1 MAEVGLDIDEDTQE
15 NELVEDYEDLPP
27 NMAPEIESMFLYKSK
42 IASPSH
48 QKRINDYKDLYIYLK
63 HLQHKGEIP
72 VHPNYLCD
80 SELANDIYR
89 QKYYLKDLNGNSIE
103 KAPEDVFVR
112 LSAYIA
118 ALETD
123 AEGQRKYAKRFYTA
137 LYNGLF
143 MPGGRVIAGAGDL
156 YRIKTLANCFVT
168 KIEKDNIESIYK
180 AAYECARTYSY
191 GGGIGV
197 DLSCLRPKDAVVHNA
212 ANKSTGAVSFAEV
225 YSMTTGLI
233 GQAGRR
239 GALMLTLDIKHPDI
253 FHFIDMKHRPNW
265 ITSQVVQQCKFSGK
279 FADDQLKE
287 IEKQVMENVQVRFAN
302 ISIKVTDEFMQAV
315 SEQKLYNNRILVY
328 KRLSK
333 GHTEEV
339 RQAEHVHYSYS
350 IPSKDISNYS
360 LYHDFDSIEKLNE
373 FLSDNH
379 DMIIAKEQLMNPENR
394 NIFGDYI
401 ISLSG
406 EKFDL
411 AIKFAGDFML
421 FFGSEATGDV
431 KRLVRASDIWN
442 KFVASNYKTAEPG
455 LIFWSNMTKYS
466 PSNYVGRPITCT
478 NPCGEVP
485 LEDGGACNL
494 ASINLSRCVIDG
506 YTSDARIDW
515 KLIKNSVTDLVRFL
529 DNVITWNEDLN
540 PLEKQRRAASE
551 TRRIGIG
558 FMGIA
563 DLLNQL
569 GIGYDSKE
577 GTVLMGK
584 VAKFIANTAYQA
596 SSALA
601 SEKGQS
607 PVFNYEDYSQNPFF
621 IESLDDETKEMIKA
635 NGLRNIALLSIAP
648 TGTISNVALSFKSDD
663 KNYIGVSGGIEPIFS
678 LFYKRRSES
687 FGNKVFKI
695 FHSTIQAYIDKND
708 LQEKVDEANS
718 LEEMEK
724 ILPEYFFR
732 TAHTIEP
739 DKRIEIQSVCQK
751 FIDHSISST
760 VNLPESVEPE
770 TISDVYLQAWRKGLK
785 GVTIYRDGSRFA
797 ILSIDQKQ
805 NEFST
810 AKTKIYKVV
819 EVLNEK
825 IVRGDDVI
833 VAPDGKLTTP
843 FHALLNPHKNLMI
856 HEMKVEDPYKHD
868 AGQAAPGACKIEI
881 VDGKLIKSCGD

>member
-1 MAEVGLDIDEDTQE
+1 MSEEGLDSFEEQED
-15 NELVEDYEDLPP
+15 ELVQDFDNLPP
-27 NMAPEIESMFLYKSK
+27 NLSPEIEAMFSHKTKLS
-42 IASPSH
+42 SPTH
-48 QKRINDYKDLYIYLK
+48 QKRINDYKETYIYLK
-63 HLQHKGEIP
+63 HLQHKGELP
-72 VHPNYLCD
+72 VHQNYLCD
-80 SELANDIYR
+80 SELATDIYK

-103 KAPEDVFVR
+103 KTPEDVFVR
-112 LSAYIA
+112 LASYIA
-118 ALETD
+118 ALEPDT
-123 AEGQRKYAKRFYTA
+123 ESQKKYAKRFYNI

-197 DLSCLRPKDAVVHNA
+197 DLSCLRPREAVVHNA

-265 ITSQVVQQCKFSGK
+265 VTNQVVQQCRFSGK
-279 FADDQLKE
+279 FSEDQIKE
-287 IEKQVMENVQVRFAN
+287 VEKQVMENTQVRFAN

-315 SEQKLYNNRILVY
+315 SEQKSYNNRLLVY
-328 KRLSK
+328 KKFNK
-333 GHTEEV
+333 GHVEES
-339 RQAEHVHYSYS
+339 RQGGDIHYSYS

-379 DMIIAKEQLMNPENR
+379 ETIVAKEELLNPENR
-394 NIFGDYI
+394 DVFGDYVI
-401 ISLSG
+401 PLSG

-421 FFGSEATGDV
+421 FFGSEASGDV
-431 KRLVRASDIWN
+431 RRLVKASDIWS

-455 LIFWSNMTKYS
+455 LIFWSNMSKYS

-506 YTSDARIDW
+506 FTSDARIDW
-515 KLIKNSVTDLVRFL
+515 KLIKNAATDLVRFL
-529 DNVITWNEDLN
+529 DNVITWNEELN
-540 PLEKQRRAASE
+540 PLDKQRKAASE

-558 FMGIA
+558 YMGIA
-563 DLLNQL
+563 DLFDQL
-569 GIGYDSKE
+569 GISYDSKE
-577 GTVLMGK
+577 GMVLIGK
-584 VAKFIANTAYQA
+584 VAKFIANTSYQA
-596 SSALA
+596 SAMLA
-601 SEKGQS
+601 AEKGQS
-607 PVFNYEDYSQNPFF
+607 PVFNYEDYCQNPFF

-635 NGLRNIALLSIAP
+635 NGLRNVALLSIAP
-648 TGTISNVALSFKSDD
+648 TGTISNVVLSFKIED

-695 FHSTIQAYIDKND
+695 FHSTIQAYIDKYN
-708 LQEKVDEANS
+708 LQDKVDAANS
-718 LEEMEK
+718 LEELENV
-724 ILPEYFFR
+724 LPLYFFS

-739 DKRIEIQSVCQK
+739 DQRIEIQSICQK
-751 FIDHSISST
+751 YIDHSISST
-760 VNLPESVEPE
+760 VNLPESVDPE
-770 TISDVYLQAWRKGLK
+770 TISDIYLQAWRKGLK

-810 AKTKIYKVV
+810 AKDKIYKVV
-819 EVLNEK
+819 EVLKEK

-833 VAPDGKLTTP
+833 IAPDGKLTTP
-843 FHALLNPHKNLMI
+843 FHALQNPHKNLMI
-856 HEMKVEDPYKHD
+856 QEVKIEEPHKHD
-868 AGQAAPGACKIEI
+868 PSQAGAGACKIEI
-881 VDGKLIKSCGD
+881 IDGKLIKSCGD